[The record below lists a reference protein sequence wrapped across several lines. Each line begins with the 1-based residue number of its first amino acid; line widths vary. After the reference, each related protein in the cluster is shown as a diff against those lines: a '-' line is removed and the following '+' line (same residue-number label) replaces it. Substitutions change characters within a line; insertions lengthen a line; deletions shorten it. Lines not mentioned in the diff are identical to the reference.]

1 MNLVSAPLLTK
12 SVQIFVYNSILLT
25 GLEFNYIV
33 RSFLCLWHLLL
44 IDFNVIRNCIQK
56 FVDYCLCKN
65 LILSGPALGVPQVLP
80 NQMSKYQNE
89 TVILTYETKYIDK
102 GNPPCDTFTWNRT
115 SESNETIFETENNK
129 LKFKIDESYQGNYT
143 CKCSNEYGETEVS
156 NTAEVLFLPGKPPPS
171 SE

>member
-1 MNLVSAPLLTK
+1 
-12 SVQIFVYNSILLT
+12 
-25 GLEFNYIV
+25 
-33 RSFLCLWHLLL
+33 
-44 IDFNVIRNCIQK
+44 
-56 FVDYCLCKN
+56 
-65 LILSGPALGVPQVLP
+65 
-80 NQMSKYQNE
+80 MSKYQNE

-115 SESNETIFETENNK
+115 SESNETVFETESNK
-129 LKFKIDESYQGNYT
+129 LKFIMDESYQGNYT